1 MIFKGAFF
9 IKNTLDS
16 VKNILEY
23 FRFRTQNS
31 CLFGRM
37 FGYISCCP
45 TPLVVTV
52 FLNFF
57 RTTDVAHHFETDWLT
72 FLLLVWLASRYDI
85 IASTS
90 CNFAVIKIWRFFKIY
105 YCEWYDTAISGHC
118 PGTFLFDPGHLC
130 SDMKLSHSH
139 QSEFVCAAWS
149 FSLTPTELTLSTVVP
164 KKLVWYFSD
173 IFLVSSL
180 LLLLLI
186 FFKAGNC
193 VR

>member
-57 RTTDVAHHFETDWLT
+57 RTTDVAHHFETDCY
-72 FLLLVWLASRYDI
+72 FLAS
-85 IASTS
+85 
-90 CNFAVIKIWRFFKIY
+90 CL
-105 YCEWYDTAISGHC
+105 ISLTVWHHC
-118 PGTFLFDPGHLC
+118 INKLQFC
-130 SDMKLSHSH
+130 CYQDMKIFQNILLWMIRYCH
-139 QSEFVCAAWS
+139 FW
-149 FSLTPTELTLSTVVP
+149 TLP
-164 KKLVWYFSD
+164 WYFS
-173 IFLVSSL
+173 FWPWSSL
-180 LLLLLI
+180 FWYEALTFSPIWICMCSLI
-186 FFKAGNC
+186 FQFDPN
-193 VR
+193 RTDT